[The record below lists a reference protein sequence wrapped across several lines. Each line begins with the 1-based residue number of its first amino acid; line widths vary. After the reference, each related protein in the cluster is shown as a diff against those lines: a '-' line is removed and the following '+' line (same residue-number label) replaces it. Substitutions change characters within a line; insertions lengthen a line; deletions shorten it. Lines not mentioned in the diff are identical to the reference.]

1 MNRMRILFTVLLLAS
16 VPAARAGTI
25 SISPAVITLG
35 GKFGQS
41 ATQKVSLTNGTNQP
55 LEFVLEAH
63 DIIVRDGKRV
73 FVPAGRQTDGI
84 AASAVF
90 SQRQVTVP
98 PGQSRGVDV
107 TVTVPPRTDQR
118 AVVVYFRGTSIIQA
132 KGAKTTASLGSLLTF
147 TLSDQTSVASR
158 ELVVKPQTSRS
169 NTSFS
174 QELTNDGT
182 EPLVITGAAV
192 VVDRQGRLLGRA
204 DFQPQRLL
212 PGETGTVHTDF
223 PAELER
229 GSYRAVST
237 LAFERKTLTKA
248 AEFRVP

>member
-1 MNRMRILFTVLLLAS
+1 MHRMPILFSVFLLAS
-16 VPAARAGTI
+16 PLVAQAGTI
-25 SISPAVITLG
+25 SISPAVISLS

-41 ATQKVSLTNGTNQP
+41 TTQKISLTNGTNQP
-55 LEFVLEAH
+55 LDFTLEAH

-98 PGQSRGVDV
+98 AGQTRGVDV
-107 TVTVPPRTDQR
+107 TVTVPPKTEQR
-118 AVVVYFRGTSIIQA
+118 AVVVYFRGTSLIQA
-132 KGAKTTASLGSLLTF
+132 KAAKTTASLGSLLTF
-147 TLSDQTSVASR
+147 TLSDRTSLASR
-158 ELVVKPQTSRS
+158 DLVVKPQTSKS

-174 QELTNDGT
+174 QDLSNDGT
-182 EPLVITGAAV
+182 EPVVISGTAV
-192 VVDRQGRLLGRA
+192 VVDRQGRLVGRA

-212 PGETGTVHTDF
+212 PGETGAVHTDF

-229 GSYRAVST
+229 GNYRAVST
-237 LAFERKTLTKA
+237 LAFERKTVTKA

>member
-1 MNRMRILFTVLLLAS
+1 MNRMPILFTVFLLAS
-16 VPAARAGTI
+16 PAARAGTI
-25 SISPAVITLG
+25 SIDPAVITLS

-41 ATQKVSLTNGTNQP
+41 TTQKVMLTNGTTQP
-55 LEFVLEAH
+55 LDFVLEAH
-63 DIIVRDGKRV
+63 DIIVKDGKRV
-73 FVPAGRQTDGI
+73 FIPAGRQTDGI

-98 PGQSRGVDV
+98 PNQTRGVDV
-107 TVTVPPRTDQR
+107 TVTVPPRTEQR

-132 KGAKTTASLGSLLTF
+132 KAAKTTASLGALLTF
-147 TLSDQTSVASR
+147 TLSDQTSLVSR
-158 ELVVKPQTSRS
+158 DLVVKPQTSRS

-212 PGETGTVHTDF
+212 PGETGAVHTDF